1 MNLDNRVGED
11 IALYQPFKFD
21 SATADAPIEF
31 SMEFIAQRVR
41 YKYEVC
47 FSRLQIESESLIS
60 YPNGKQTLLY
70 ERALLPKDKESDTI
84 KFGSS
89 LSTSKTVQRIQE
101 PAVDFKVLEG
111 YALRAYNQ
119 CRKVFGGYGY
129 FQRFP

>member
-41 YKYEVC
+41 YKYAVC

-70 ERALLPKDKESDTI
+70 ERTLRPKDKESDTI
-84 KFGSS
+84 KFG
-89 LSTSKTVQRIQE
+89 
-101 PAVDFKVLEG
+101 
-111 YALRAYNQ
+111 
-119 CRKVFGGYGY
+119 
-129 FQRFP
+129 

>member
-1 MNLDNRVGED
+1 MKISLIFGANASGKTNIIKFLYGFRRWVLNLDNRVGED

-60 YPNGKQTLLY
+60 YPNGKQTL
-70 ERALLPKDKESDTI
+70 
-84 KFGSS
+84 
-89 LSTSKTVQRIQE
+89 
-101 PAVDFKVLEG
+101 
-111 YALRAYNQ
+111 
-119 CRKVFGGYGY
+119 
-129 FQRFP
+129 